1 MSYMNFDYI
10 MLNIIFFLVVFM
22 IVYIIDFY
30 FLSKVKKDNKR
41 IDKMTSQAMY
51 MISKYNLDEKKV
63 NLRLLN
69 FNISIINAFI
79 IAFVSTFMSVTKFNM
94 IIQLLVS
101 FVLLFALIY
110 ALYELY
116 GRRIK
121 KKWGK
126 Q

>member
-1 MSYMNFDYI
+1 MNFDYI

>member
-1 MSYMNFDYI
+1 MNYMNFDYI

-30 FLSKVKKDNKR
+30 FLSKVKKDNNR

-116 GRRIK
+116 GRSIK